1 MKLSRRIVVLS
12 FPSLFVIFTATAYLC
27 GTERWNVKVCKD
39 PQVKVLFENNSVAS
53 HQLKPFVPTIISHL
67 VGMQVPGQLALHTP
81 RFVNSEAETTIY
93 ELNATLIEYKEERGH
108 NGDNDYH
115 LVIRDSS
122 GNSMVAEIPKE
133 NCLANTPEPLR
144 SMIRQAR
151 ADFNSKFTVTG
162 SFQNTN
168 TKVKITGQ
176 GFFDRPHASATATN
190 GIEIHPVMKIE
201 FLN

>member
-1 MKLSRRIVVLS
+1 MLLV
-12 FPSLFVIFTATAYLC
+12 FPATVFLC

-39 PQVKVLFENNSVAS
+39 PQVKVLFQNNTVAS
-53 HQLKPFVPTIISHL
+53 HQLKPFVPTTISDL
-67 VGMQVPGQLALHTP
+67 VNLDVPGPLALHTP

-93 ELNATLIEYKEERGH
+93 ELTATLIEYKEEKGST
-108 NGDNDYH
+108 GDNDYH

-122 GNSMVAEIPKE
+122 GNSMVAEIPKQ

-144 SMIRQAR
+144 SMIKQAR

-162 SFQNTN
+162 GFKPTS
-168 TKVKITGQ
+168 TKVRITGQ
-176 GFFDRPHASATATN
+176 GFFDRPHASASATN
-190 GIEIHPVMKIE
+190 GIEIHPVIKIE